1 MSNAGSL
8 NTGNLNTG
16 NWNTGNS
23 NTGDSNTG
31 HRNTGDRNTGHWNPG
46 DMNTGR
52 WNTGNS
58 NTGDWNAGNMNTG
71 NWNTGDRNTGYLNTG
86 NGPLRV
92 FDKETNRDDITWP
105 KFFYHDVAAVW
116 VPLSAMTA
124 EEKEKNKLCEAVDG
138 YLKVVSPHAGWRS
151 AWDKASDEDRR
162 KCFDI
167 PNWDNEKFKH
177 ISGIDVE
184 AELNGEI
191 EMTVAEVE
199 KLVGRKVKIV
209 KESE

>member
-1 MSNAGSL
+1 MR
-8 NTGNLNTG
+8 NTGNSNTGHSNTGDMNTGNRNTGHMNTG
-16 NWNTGNS
+16 NWNTGNL
-23 NTGDSNTG
+23 NTGDMNTG
-31 HRNTGDRNTGHWNPG
+31 HWNTGDMNTGDMNTGNCNTGNRNTGHWN
-46 DMNTGR
+46 
-52 WNTGNS
+52 TGN
-58 NTGDWNAGNMNTG
+58 
-71 NWNTGDRNTGYLNTG
+71 RNTGCLNTG

-105 KFFYHDVAAVW
+105 DFFYHDVAAVW

-124 EEKEKNKLCEAVDG
+124 EEIEKNKPCETVEG